1 MNNEKL
7 LSLLT
12 LQLTHVK
19 QLDKLLND
27 ETQSLIDRDHELIAS
42 LAQSKQHLMKQ
53 LETFDVEIS
62 SYAEQIP
69 QSESA
74 LALKDEINEQLAQC
88 HTKNLENGKAI
99 ELSINSIE
107 RLQSSLI
114 QKRSGNSMTYNAKGK
129 TRAGSSSSGYIS
141 A

>member
-27 ETQSLIDRDHELIAS
+27 ETQSLVERDHELIAS
-42 LAQSKQHLMKQ
+42 LAQSKQHLMQQ
-53 LETFDVEIS
+53 LETIDVELS

-74 LALKDEINEQLAQC
+74 LALKDEITDLLAQC
-88 HTKNLENGKAI
+88 HTKNLANGKAI

-107 RLQSSLI
+107 RLQGALI
-114 QKRSGNSMTYNAKGK
+114 QKRSGNAMTYNAKGK
-129 TRAGSSSSGYIS
+129 TRAGSASSGYIS